1 MLVYILKRF
10 ILIIPT
16 LIGVSIIVFS
26 IVHLTPGDPA
36 IAMLGEHSSKE
47 SLEIVRKDLG
57 LDKPL
62 YIQYFIFISN
72 IIKFDFGRSIISKRP
87 VLEEFFERFP
97 ATVELSLFS
106 MFFAVGLG
114 LIAGILS
121 ATKRYSLFDYS
132 ASVFSLGGVSMPVF
146 WLGLVLIYFFSV
158 KLGILPVSGRLSY
171 EYYISEY
178 TGFYLIDSIISSDYS
193 AFIDAFKH
201 LILPSIA
208 LGTIPGSIIARIT
221 RSAMLDVLNE
231 EYIKMAASKG
241 CSTYRIVFIHA
252 LRNALIPVVTIIG
265 LMLGLLLSGA
275 ILTETT
281 FSWPGIGKWV
291 VNAVYQRDFPVIQC
305 ATLIIAII
313 FIVLNL
319 FIDILYAFINPRI
332 RYR

>member
-10 ILIIPT
+10 ILIFPT